1 MLNSCYTLRR
11 TAPHSINP
19 KHFPVS
25 VTNNGIIT
33 YRREPTHSAR
43 CTISSSLFGVVICL
57 IVDTSGLLHYMK
69 CCTSPQHLLVA
80 CLYTRSCNT
89 RLKLWEGTNQFMNM
103 RGNNNKKKC
112 FLLVKRG
119 GRVRTHVKR
128 GWYAKHAKRLFQMFR
143 GQYLNELV
151 LLT

>member
-1 MLNSCYTLRR
+1 MLNSCYTLRH
-11 TAPHSINP
+11 TAPHPINP
-19 KHFPVS
+19 KHLPVS

-43 CTISSSLFGVVICL
+43 WTISSSLFGVVICL
-57 IVDTSGLLHYMK
+57 IVDTSGLLDYMK
-69 CCTSPQHLLVA
+69 CCTSPRYLLVA
-80 CLYTRSCNT
+80 CCIQEVAIQGWNYESEPTSLWI
-89 RLKLWEGTNQFMNM
+89 WEGIIN
-103 RGNNNKKKC
+103 KKC

-128 GWYAKHAKRLFQMFR
+128 GWYVKHAKRLFKMFR
-143 GQYLNELV
+143 GQYLKELI